1 MKVINSITNPYI
13 IKLNKLKSKKY
24 RDKVK
29 LFLIEGYHLVSEAL
43 QAKALKQVLIIDE
56 KNKIQGVENILV
68 NRKIIEKLSQ
78 TQNPQNIIGVCDI
91 KEMGEIK
98 GSRFLLLDDVSDPG
112 NLGTLI
118 RTALGFNIDQIILSE
133 NSVDLYND
141 KVIRATQGA
150 LFKINIIYYSLPK
163 AIQKLKNENVYI
175 IGSSLK
181 NAKPLRKVKSIEKYA
196 IILGNESLGIKDEIL
211 DLTDVNVKIE
221 INEKLESLNVAIA
234 GAILMYYFGEEIDRK

>member
-1 MKVINSITNPYI
+1 M
-13 IKLNKLKSKKY
+13 Y
-24 RDKVK
+24 RS
-29 LFLIEGYHLVSEAL
+29 FTS
-43 QAKALKQVLIIDE
+43 KALKQVLIIDE

-211 DLTDVNVKIE
+211 DLTDVNENRDKW
-221 INEKLESLNVAIA
+221 KLESLNVAIA
-234 GAILMYYFGEEIDRK
+234 GAILMYYFDEKLIGNSWDIVLDKEFRSEYFKNIMYF